1 MLLLHE
7 ATNTTFIITL
17 VTITTYHLLLK
28 KKKVKYFLFLKLF
41 DLVETST
48 SVWQVKREQEENYC
62 IFWIKKKIYCVFF
75 YELKKYIYI
84 YIY

>member
-62 IFWIKKKIYCVFF
+62 MFWIKKKIIAFF
-75 YELKKYIYI
+75 FL
-84 YIY
+84 

>member
-17 VTITTYHLLLK
+17 VTITTYHLLYHLLLKK

-62 IFWIKKKIYCVFF
+62 IFWIKKKIIAFF
-75 YELKKYIYI
+75 FFMN
-84 YIY
+84 